1 MCVFPRGGRQSP
13 ALKTIENN
21 SKQWPLS
28 ETLQSIYS
36 VKVKAFH
43 HGRHDNHRN
52 GDHQKHKGKQID
64 GWRDDFP
71 PCNNRTSWA
80 QDLLY
85 DLNQLV
91 ELYGDVEGQA
101 GYGGSW

>member
-1 MCVFPRGGRQSP
+1 MV
-13 ALKTIENN
+13 AMIIIEM
-21 SKQWPLS
+21 
-28 ETLQSIYS
+28 
-36 VKVKAFH
+36 VKIKKIKVIKKI
-43 HGRHDNHRN
+43 N
-52 GDHQKHKGKQID
+52 

>member
-36 VKVKAFH
+36 ENVKTFH

-52 GDHQKHKGKQID
+52 GDHQKHKGHKKVD
-64 GWRDDFP
+64 GWQDDFP
-71 PCNNRTSWA
+71 PCNNRTS
-80 QDLLY
+80 
-85 DLNQLV
+85 
-91 ELYGDVEGQA
+91 
-101 GYGGSW
+101 